1 MFERFWQ
8 ILKPDGQ
15 LLIQCGGHRN
25 LTKTL
30 SIINK
35 VRKSKE
41 FYNYFCNNKGLY
53 LYLEVTINLAKNNI
67 YKKEILQEI
76 GLKNSQFLQIK
87 MLNLVTK
94 KNTFF
99 FIKTIVLIPY
109 LKYLP
114 NETLKDKFAK
124 SVIQE
129 IETNAKELQWKL
141 DFVRLNINAI
151 K

>member
-1 MFERFWQ
+1 MVFCQKR
-8 ILKPDGQ
+8 
-15 LLIQCGGHRN
+15 RY
-25 LTKTL
+25 
-30 SIINK
+30 
-35 VRKSKE
+35 RK
-41 FYNYFCNNKGLY
+41 
-53 LYLEVTINLAKNNI
+53 
-67 YKKEILQEI
+67 ILQEI
-76 GLKNSQFLQIK
+76 GFRNIQVFLEDREAK
-87 MLNLVTK
+87 FHNKEEYFL
-94 KNTFF
+94 

-114 NETLKDKFAK
+114 NKMLKDKFAK